1 MKNIALLGYSLHHGG
16 ADKNFANIS
25 LLLHENGF
33 NVHTIIVNDGID
45 YQYGGK
51 LLNLGL
57 LPNKTAFQR
66 IRKLITLYQYVKKNK
81 ISHLIDFRSRIND
94 WQEVLIANILYQ
106 NCKPIYTIHSF
117 QLENYLP
124 KNKWLFKLW
133 TLKKPL
139 IIAVSQEIEHKI
151 KQDYQYKNIKTIK
164 NPIDL
169 TSIISKS
176 NESVEEKEDF
186 ILFVGRLSYEKQIPK
201 LIECYANSIL
211 PNKNVKLFII
221 GEGEKLS
228 NIQSKIKELYLQE
241 NVVLLGKKLNPFA
254 YMKKAKFLVLCS
266 KFEGYPTVLIE
277 SLAVGTPVVSFD
289 CSSGPKEIIVPN
301 VNGLLV
307 EKQNFEALTNAFNL
321 MVEDEDLYSTCKKN
335 TSIKLEEHSFEK
347 VLQQWLQIF
356 DGC

>member
-66 IRKLITLYQYVKKNK
+66 IRKFTTLYQYIKKNK

-94 WQEVLIANILYQ
+94 WEEILIANILYQ
-106 NCKPIYTIHSF
+106 NCKSIYTIHSF

-124 KNKWLFKLW
+124 KNKWIFKLW
-133 TLKKPL
+133 TIKKPL
-139 IIAVSQEIEHKI
+139 IIAVSQEIENKI

-164 NPIDL
+164 NPIDFS
-169 TSIISKS
+169 SIISKS
-176 NESVEEKEDF
+176 NEPIVENEDF
-186 ILFVGRLSYEKQIPK
+186 ILFAGRLSYEKQIPE
-201 LIECYANSIL
+201 LIESYSKSKL
-211 PNKNVKLFII
+211 PNQNIKLFII
-221 GEGEKLS
+221 GEGEELS
-228 NIQSKIKELYLQE
+228 NIQSIIKELNQQE
-241 NVVLLGKKLNPFA
+241 NVVLLGKKINPFS
-254 YMKKAKFLVLCS
+254 YMKRAKFLVLCS

-277 SLAVGTPVVSFD
+277 TLAVGTPVISFD
-289 CSSGPKEIIVPN
+289 CSSGPKEIIVLN
-301 VNGLLV
+301 RNGLLV
-307 EKQNFEALTNAFNL
+307 ENQNFNALTNAFNL
-321 MVEDEDLYSTCKKN
+321 MKEDEELYTNCKKN

-347 VLQQWLQIF
+347 VLKQWLLVIEN
-356 DGC
+356 